1 MWPAVKLG
9 FKQEEFK
16 QYVSGL
22 SWPSWRP
29 TKIVWHNTAAPTD
42 AQWIKSAASDK
53 ANGLVPGIS
62 RIRSLEEFF
71 KNNNHWSGCP
81 HLFIASDLIWVMNP
95 LTSPGVHSPSWNST
109 SIGIE
114 MIGDYDVEDDET
126 GVGLMV
132 KNNTIFATAVL
143 CEAIGLEVSDGVVE
157 RVMRGNEVVNHK
169 VSGTIFL
176 HKQDWATT
184 HDCPGAHVSQD
195 KAKMIA
201 GVQALM
207 SGGEHNSE
215 DTGAVIGGQAPPP
228 PPAPWKG
235 KTKVGDLNLRRGPG
249 VMNESMGKL
258 PANLLLIVSSE
269 AKNGTTN
276 WLRVTTPAG
285 YTGWVGGSFVER
297 IGT

>member
-9 FKQEEFK
+9 FEQEAFK
-16 QYVSGL
+16 QYVGGL
-22 SWPSWRP
+22 SWPSWRYN
-29 TKIVWHNTAAPTD
+29 KIVWHNTAAPTD

-62 RIRSLEEFF
+62 RIKSLEEFF

-114 MIGDYDVEDDET
+114 MIGDYDVEDDEA

-143 CEAIGLEVSDGVVE
+143 CEAIGLEPSNGIVYS
-157 RVMRGNEVVNHK
+157 NHHT
-169 VSGTIFL
+169 SGSIFL

-184 HDCPGAHVSQD
+184 HDCPGVHVSQD
-195 KAKMIA
+195 KTKMVA
-201 GVQALM
+201 AVQALM
-207 SGGEHNSE
+207 SGGEHNS
-215 DTGAVIGGQAPPP
+215 DDVASVIDGQAPPP

-258 PANLLLIVSSE
+258 PANTILIVSSE
-269 AKNGTTN
+269 AKNGPTS

-285 YTGWVGGSFVER
+285 YTGWVGGGFVER
-297 IGT
+297 IQS